1 MENKISEFLLNETVN
16 LDTNL
21 FIINLAITSLLCY
34 LIRIFYL
41 KFSSSLSNRDY
52 FSKNFIILGITT
64 CIVITIVK
72 SSLALSLGLVGAL
85 SIVRF
90 RAAIKEPEE
99 LVYLFLVI
107 ATGLGLGANQTK
119 ITILG
124 VLTTLVITFL
134 FSYFKKE
141 KIEKIEYETF
151 QLSISRNKSISEQ
164 IYHKIIPI
172 LVKNFNEVTF
182 ISISNSKNH
191 FNINFE
197 VLVNSKKSISKT
209 ISQLNNISIDFSVV
223 CSKKTTFLYEN

>member
-223 CSKKTTFLYEN
+223 CSKKDNISL

>member
-1 MENKISEFLLNETVN
+1 M
-16 LDTNL
+16 
-21 FIINLAITSLLCY
+21 
-34 LIRIFYL
+34 
-41 KFSSSLSNRDY
+41 
-52 FSKNFIILGITT
+52 
-64 CIVITIVK
+64 IVK
-72 SSLALSLGLVGAL
+72 SSLAFSLGLVGAL

-151 QLSISRNKSISEQ
+151 QLSISRNKSISHIDTN
-164 IYHKIIPI
+164 IYMD
-172 LVKNFNEVTF
+172 NF
-182 ISISNSKNH
+182 K
-191 FNINFE
+191 
-197 VLVNSKKSISKT
+197 SKKCILSVFWT
-209 ISQLNNISIDFSVV
+209 IDSRCRRIVKSFS
-223 CSKKTTFLYEN
+223 FIIA

>member
-1 MENKISEFLLNETVN
+1 MENKISEFFLNETVN

-223 CSKKTTFLYEN
+223 CSKKDNISL

>member
-90 RAAIKEPEE
+90 RAAKKEPEE

-223 CSKKTTFLYEN
+223 CSKKDNISL

>member
-141 KIEKIEYETF
+141 KIEKIVYETF

-223 CSKKTTFLYEN
+223 CSKKDNISL